1 RLLQTYIGM
10 HYSVNSQIE
19 SSYISARQF
28 LLCETCF
35 WSASIFKSTQKNAT
49 IINFCPVCSNS
60 NISVIPLTN
69 DDVYELYVGSKGG
82 LEIKFS
88 RV

>member
-1 RLLQTYIGM
+1 M

-19 SSYISARQF
+19 ISHISARQF
-28 LLCETCF
+28 LLCERCF
-35 WSASIFKSTQKNAT
+35 WMATIFKSTRKDAT
-49 IINFCPVCSNS
+49 TINSCPVCSNS

-69 DDVYELYVGSKGG
+69 DEVYELFVGSKGG

-88 RV
+88 RANNL

>member
-1 RLLQTYIGM
+1 M

-35 WSASIFKSTQKNAT
+35 WTATIFKSTQKDAT
-49 IINFCPVCSNS
+49 IINSCPVCSSDN
-60 NISVIPLTN
+60 VATIPLT
-69 DDVYELYVGSKGG
+69 DGDVYELFVGPKGG

-88 RV
+88 RANKL

>member
-1 RLLQTYIGM
+1 M

-35 WSASIFKSTQKNAT
+35 WSATIFKSTQKDAT
-49 IINFCPVCSNS
+49 IINSCPVCSNS
-60 NISVIPLTN
+60 NISAIPLTN
-69 DDVYELYVGSKGG
+69 DEVYELYVGSKSG

-88 RV
+88 RANKL